1 MLESFPRVFVI
12 VAFVFRIVINFDVIS
27 GTIFLFFQKYFQHFV
42 SKNGFRFC
50 ASPSSLS
57 VVM

>member
-27 GTIFLFFQKYFQHFV
+27 GTIFLFFKNISNILFQKMGFGFV
-42 SKNGFRFC
+42 RHRQVY
-50 ASPSSLS
+50 L
-57 VVM
+57 